1 MSKFAGPSRD
11 LRYTIIQSPNWPR
24 HTRSLLCNFSINVV
38 VVFDN
43 RKCYRFRPVG
53 GEIREISTQW
63 SCPPIRLA
71 AKESNL
77 FQYAQ
82 TNIQLYEQ
90 LASDGYSSLELKR
103 IRDCYELAARLFSG
117 QYRANGK
124 PFIAH
129 LVGTASILARHGAS
143 APVVCAGLVHA
154 AYDRGEFGTLWSRI
168 MTPGKRRLVR
178 SVIGDDAEALA
189 ARYVAFTWNS
199 ETVDS
204 LSNKISELSEE
215 ERAIVFM
222 RLANELEEVAYR
234 DLLYD
239 CEIRR
244 CERLGCLSSCFDI
257 ARALGQPE
265 LANEIQERC
274 REIQTLHVAD
284 SLLSQN
290 LASYTLSPL
299 SHGRRILPALEH
311 GLRLVW
317 RRFPDNLRLRV
328 VIWANTRLIG
338 KE

>member
-1 MSKFAGPSRD
+1 M
-11 LRYTIIQSPNWPR
+11 
-24 HTRSLLCNFSINVV
+24 
-38 VVFDN
+38 
-43 RKCYRFRPVG
+43 
-53 GEIREISTQW
+53 
-63 SCPPIRLA
+63 
-71 AKESNL
+71 

-90 LASDGYSSLELKR
+90 LTSDSYSSIELKR

-124 PFIAH
+124 PFVAH
-129 LVGTASILARHGAS
+129 LVGTASILARYGAS
-143 APVVCAGLVHA
+143 APVVRAGLVHA
-154 AYDRGEFGTLWSRI
+154 VYARGEFGTLWSR

-178 SVIGDDAEALA
+178 SVIGDDAEALV
-189 ARYVAFTWNS
+189 ARYVAFTWDS
-199 ETVDS
+199 ETAAS

-222 RLANELEEVAYR
+222 QLANELEEVAYH

-244 CERLGCLSSCFDI
+244 CERLSCLSSCIDI

-265 LANEIQERC
+265 LGNEIQERY

-284 SLLSQN
+284 GLLSQN
-290 LASYTLSPL
+290 LASYTLAPL
-299 SHGRRILPALEH
+299 SHGRRLLPALVY

-317 RRFPDNLRLRV
+317 RRFPDNLRSRV
-328 VIWANTRLIG
+328 VTWANTRLIRASDLG
-338 KE
+338 HER